1 MKKSVNKINYHGSL
15 FYGKIEDHI
24 KMHICNI
31 YKFYKEE
38 LSVNIRACQQQ
49 SNRVDCGVYT
59 VVNAFHLLSGV
70 NISAKRI
77 CEDQMRPRL
86 LKYLKSGYFNE
97 FHLVKLDEK
106 AVHCEETRLNLMYFA
121 IRFP

>member
-1 MKKSVNKINYHGSL
+1 M
-15 FYGKIEDHI
+15 
-24 KMHICNI
+24 

-49 SNRVDCGVYT
+49 SNRVDCGIYT

-70 NISAKRI
+70 NTSAKRI

-86 LKYLKSGYFNE
+86 LKCLKSGYFNE
-97 FHLVKLDEK
+97 FHLVKPAEK
-106 AVHCEETRLNLMYFA
+106 AVHFEKSRLNLMYFA